1 MKRVLRVGRD
11 VKVKKLRD
19 MDLIERG
26 LMGADLDVKVGL
38 IQSLIPLGLRC
49 VHEQLQAEVERLCG
63 QRYQRERVRGRV
75 RWASQ
80 RGSIYLADQKVP
92 LQRPRIRDLR
102 TNREMELP
110 LYQRLQEPGG
120 YDERVYRQLLHG
132 MTCRRYQESS
142 ALVPEAFGLSAGQV
156 SKRFIRV
163 SSKYLSQLQTRSLA
177 AYDFIALFLDGKTFQ
192 KDELVMGLGITMEGK
207 KVLLGFVQT
216 GTENTEVCRTFLE
229 GLVERGFQSE
239 QGLLCVID
247 GSKGLRKAVVAVF
260 GAQVLIQRCQWHKR
274 ENVVR
279 HLSKDAQVDYRRKL
293 QAAYEQPTYEKVKQ
307 ALLRIRRE
315 LTTINLSAVESLEE
329 GLEETLT
336 LHRLGVFPQVGISFK
351 TANCMESIMSQ
362 VEQKTNKVDNWRNSD
377 QKQRWVATSLLDLE
391 KRLHKVKR
399 HKYLTLLRAALQKEL
414 KIVITQKEAA

>member
-1 MKRVLRVGRD
+1 
-11 VKVKKLRD
+11 
-19 MDLIERG
+19 
-26 LMGADLDVKVGL
+26 
-38 IQSLIPLGLRC
+38 
-49 VHEQLQAEVERLCG
+49 
-63 QRYQRERVRGRV
+63 
-75 RWASQ
+75 
-80 RGSIYLADQKVP
+80 
-92 LQRPRIRDLR
+92 
-102 TNREMELP
+102 MELP

-120 YDERVYRQLLHG
+120 YDERVFRQLLHG
-132 MTCRRYQESS
+132 MTCRRYQESR

-163 SSKYLSQLQTRSLA
+163 SSKYLPQLQTRSLA

-192 KDELVMGLGITMEGK
+192 DDELVMGMGITIEGK

-216 GTENTEVCRTFLE
+216 GTENAEVCRTFLE

-247 GSKGLRKAVVAVF
+247 GRKGLRKAVVTVL
-260 GAQVLIQRCQWHKR
+260 GSQVLIQRCQWHKR
-274 ENVVR
+274 ENVVK
-279 HLSKDAQVDYRRKL
+279 HLSKDVPVEYRRKL
-293 QAAYEQPTYEKVKQ
+293 QAAYEQSTCDKVKQ

-329 GLEETLT
+329 GPEETLT
-336 LHRLGVFPQVGISFK
+336 LHRLGIFPQVGISFK

-399 HKYLTLLRAALQKEL
+399 YEYLTLLRSALQKEL